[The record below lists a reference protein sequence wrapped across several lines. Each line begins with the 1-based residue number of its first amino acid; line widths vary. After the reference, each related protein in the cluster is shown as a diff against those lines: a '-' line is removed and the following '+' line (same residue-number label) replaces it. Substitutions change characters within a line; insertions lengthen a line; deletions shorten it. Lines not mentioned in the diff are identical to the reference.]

1 MSRAKRSFA
10 IIIILFTSLTAIV
23 PLRGQ
28 GNSPIAAVP
37 QLRSRAVDQKRDT
50 SVLLDA
56 IVLDGKGKPIPGLQQ
71 KDFDLLE
78 DKKEIPDAS
87 WQLLTS
93 GTPVSQSPQVVF
105 VLDAVNST
113 LPDVARLEEALDQ
126 YLKKG
131 NLPLA
136 QRTSILFVSDA
147 PPRTPASQPQ
157 DKASTIALEQKQL
170 FVHRTPTSTDRSTLE
185 HALHDYQVGMSGISD
200 AQGSTVNSDRVR
212 LSLQAL
218 SYIGSAY
225 APIKG
230 PKLVIWLG
238 PGWPFLAQSAAKSS
252 EQVFDSVIYFTS
264 LLQEA
269 QITLY
274 SISPEGVTA
283 GDISAKTESFELA
296 ERASSNR
303 SIGAPLP
310 PNVPTDLGNT
320 YYASFLNGVR
330 TMGQSNPN
338 DLDLQVLAFHTGGL
352 VFRKNNDL
360 VAQIERCVA
369 DAAGMYVLSYTPEKG
384 PKPDIYH
391 DLEIR
396 ASKGAQPVRT
406 LTGFYAK

>member
-1 MSRAKRSFA
+1 MPKSKRSY
-10 IIIILFTSLTAIV
+10 LFVVLAVCLITSVSLN
-23 PLRGQ
+23 GQ
-28 GNSPIAAVP
+28 ESAPMSEVP
-37 QLRSRAVDQKRDT
+37 QLRPRGVDQKHET
-50 SVLLDA
+50 SVLIDA
-56 IVLDGKGKPIPGLQQ
+56 IVLDGKGKPIQGLQQ
-71 KDFDLLE
+71 KDFNLLD
-78 DKKEIPDAS
+78 DKKKIPEAS

-93 GTPVSQSPQVVF
+93 GTPVSQSPQIIF

-131 NLPLA
+131 TGPLS

-147 PPRTPASQPQ
+147 QPKIHASQPQ
-157 DKASTIALEQKQL
+157 DKAATMALEQKQL
-170 FVHRTPTSTDRSTLE
+170 FVHRTPMTTDRNTLD
-185 HALHDYQVGMSGISD
+185 HALQDYQAGMSRLTD

-218 SYIGSAY
+218 SYIASAY
-225 APIKG
+225 TPVKG

-252 EQVFDSVIYFTS
+252 EQLFDSVIYFTN

-274 SISPEGVTA
+274 STSPEGVTA
-283 GDISAKTESFELA
+283 GDTSAETESFELA
-296 ERASSNR
+296 QRASSNR

-310 PNVPTDLGNT
+310 PNVPTELGDT

-330 TMGQSNPN
+330 TMSQSNPN

-352 VFRKNNDL
+352 ILRKNNDL

-369 DAAGMYVLSYTPEKG
+369 DAAGMYVFSYIPEKG
-384 PKPDIYH
+384 FKPDIYH
-391 DLEIR
+391 DLEIK
-396 ASKGAQPVRT
+396 ASKGTQPVRT
-406 LTGFYAK
+406 ITGFYAK

>member
-1 MSRAKRSFA
+1 MYRAKRSYA
-10 IIIILFTSLTAIV
+10 LVILFTSSIAIF
-23 PLRGQ
+23 PLHGQ
-28 GNSPIAAVP
+28 DNAPITDAP
-37 QLRSRAVDQKRDT
+37 KLRSRGVNQSQDA
-50 SVLLDA
+50 SVLLDS
-56 IVLDGKGKPIPGLQQ
+56 IVLNGKGKPIPGLQQ
-71 KDFDLLE
+71 NDFNLFDN
-78 DKKEIPDAS
+78 KKKIPDAS

-93 GTPVSQSPQVVF
+93 GTPVSQSPQILF

-113 LPDVARLEEALDQ
+113 LPEVARLEEALDQ

-131 NLPLA
+131 NGPLA

-147 PPRTPASQPQ
+147 PPKTPASQSQ
-157 DKASTIALEQKQL
+157 DKATTIAIEQKQL
-170 FVHRTPTSTDRSTLE
+170 FVHRTPTSTDRNTLE
-185 HALHDYQVGMSGISD
+185 HALQDYQAGMSRMSD

-218 SYIGSAY
+218 SYIASAY
-225 APIKG
+225 TPIKG

-252 EQVFDSVIYFTS
+252 EQLFDSVIYFTN

-283 GDISAKTESFELA
+283 GDTSAETESFELA
-296 ERASSNR
+296 QRASSNR

-310 PNVPTDLGNT
+310 PNVPTELGNT

-352 VFRKNNDL
+352 VLRKNNDL

-369 DAAGMYVLSYTPEKG
+369 DAAGMYVFSYTPEKG
-384 PKPDIYH
+384 SKPDIYH
-391 DLEIR
+391 DLEIK
-396 ASKGAQPVRT
+396 ASQGTQPVRT
-406 LTGFYAK
+406 ITGFYAK